1 MYVSHEQAMP
11 SVVGIG
17 PSEAD
22 SILQN
27 LRALREQIVVAWAER
42 AVVLS
47 REEQDL
53 LHLEVKDTCEFLSRL
68 TQSHTQ
74 R

>member
-1 MYVSHEQAMP
+1 MYVSHEHAMP
-11 SVVGIG
+11 SVVSIG

-22 SILQN
+22 SILHN

-42 AVVLS
+42 AVILS
-47 REEQDL
+47 KEEQNL
-53 LHLEVKDTCEFLSRL
+53 LHLEIKDTCEFLSHL
-68 TQSHTQ
+68 TQSHAS

>member
-1 MYVSHEQAMP
+1 MYVSHEHAMS
-11 SVVGIG
+11 SVVSIG

-27 LRALREQIVVAWAER
+27 LRVLREQIVVAWAER

-53 LHLEVKDTCEFLSRL
+53 LHLEVKETCEFLSHL
-68 TQSHTQ
+68 TRSHT
-74 R
+74 RR